1 VFPAVLTHICCADNS
16 FTQLLDTMAAMSASS
31 VTFKT
36 AVAPR
41 VVRSRATKLT
51 RATRGSVATQ
61 AAVTKIP
68 VSEVKDHLD
77 RGFVLVDIRDPDEAK
92 ETGYKSSW
100 KNVVVRP
107 FTRPRL
113 PVTRPIPTDD
123 ASLRPRIPTPPPS
136 QQLAAM
142 DEEGNIHMNPN
153 FLAQIRQEFPNTMSR
168 ILIAC
173 DDGTTRSEKACTAI
187 VEKCGYTQCKVIEG
201 GIDAYLA
208 AYPLTQADKVK
219 WRTRPE
225 IGQDLSVLVSGV
237 DTRQAGEIYY

>member
-1 VFPAVLTHICCADNS
+1 
-16 FTQLLDTMAAMSASS
+16 MAAMSASS

-77 RGFVLVDIRDPDEAK
+77 RGFVLVDIRDPDEAQ

-113 PVTRPIPTDD
+113 PVTRPIPTRR
-123 ASLRPRIPTPPPS
+123 ASSPAANNEKNRRRVLTTPHLHPPTVS
-136 QQLAAM
+136 
-142 DEEGNIHMNPN
+142 
-153 FLAQIRQEFPNTMSR
+153 
-168 ILIAC
+168 
-173 DDGTTRSEKACTAI
+173 TARRH
-187 VEKCGYTQCKVIEG
+187 GRRGQHH
-201 GIDAYLA
+201 
-208 AYPLTQADKVK
+208 YP
-219 WRTRPE
+219 W
-225 IGQDLSVLVSGV
+225 I
-237 DTRQAGEIYY
+237 

>member
-1 VFPAVLTHICCADNS
+1 
-16 FTQLLDTMAAMSASS
+16 
-31 VTFKT
+31 
-36 AVAPR
+36 
-41 VVRSRATKLT
+41 
-51 RATRGSVATQ
+51 
-61 AAVTKIP
+61 
-68 VSEVKDHLD
+68 
-77 RGFVLVDIRDPDEAK
+77 
-92 ETGYKSSW
+92 
-100 KNVVVRP
+100 
-107 FTRPRL
+107 
-113 PVTRPIPTDD
+113 
-123 ASLRPRIPTPPPS
+123 
-136 QQLAAM
+136 M
-142 DEEGNIHMNPN
+142 DEQGNIHMNPN

>member
-1 VFPAVLTHICCADNS
+1 MHSKVQLKVCKLRTHTDFQLLIWASRGRAVFPAVLTHICCADNS

-77 RGFVLVDIRDPDEAK
+77 RGFVLVDIRDPDEAQ

-113 PVTRPIPTDD
+113 PVTRPIPTRR
-123 ASLRPRIPTPPPS
+123 ASSPAANNEKNRRRVLTTPHLHPPHRLNS
-136 QQLAAM
+136 S
-142 DEEGNIHMNPN
+142 P
-153 FLAQIRQEFPNTMSR
+153 PW
-168 ILIAC
+168 
-173 DDGTTRSEKACTAI
+173 TRRATST
-187 VEKCGYTQCKVIEG
+187 
-201 GIDAYLA
+201 
-208 AYPLTQADKVK
+208 
-219 WRTRPE
+219 
-225 IGQDLSVLVSGV
+225 
-237 DTRQAGEIYY
+237 

>member
-1 VFPAVLTHICCADNS
+1 MHPAVPTSALGLAGRENS
-16 FTQLLDTMAAMSASS
+16 EASEPPISAIWQTDRVSVPFGIPVGNPRFTDQIFL
-31 VTFKT
+31 
-36 AVAPR
+36 
-41 VVRSRATKLT
+41 LT
-51 RATRGSVATQ
+51 RAAF
-61 AAVTKIP
+61 
-68 VSEVKDHLD
+68 L
-77 RGFVLVDIRDPDEAK
+77 
-92 ETGYKSSW
+92 
-100 KNVVVRP
+100 
-107 FTRPRL
+107 FTL
-113 PVTRPIPTDD
+113 F
-123 ASLRPRIPTPPPS
+123 S
-136 QQLAAM
+136 QLAAM

>member
-1 VFPAVLTHICCADNS
+1 
-16 FTQLLDTMAAMSASS
+16 MAAMNASS

-77 RGFVLVDIRDPDEAK
+77 RGFVLVDIRDPDEAQ

-100 KNVVVRP
+100 KNVV
-107 FTRPRL
+107 
-113 PVTRPIPTDD
+113 
-123 ASLRPRIPTPPPS
+123 
-136 QQLAAM
+136 LAAM